1 MFEILYVC
9 RGLVYT
15 GYSYQLVTAD
25 VTMNWFT
32 FTLFELHFLLH
43 LYRSKDNSSCIVAE
57 TQLYKEGV
65 NQVFLSLWMS
75 HCVFFTHTTKPIKLT
90 SHYTLLKLIVYEKV
104 AIEI

>member
-65 NQVFLSLWMS
+65 NQVFFVVMD
-75 HCVFFTHTTKPIKLT
+75 V
-90 SHYTLLKLIVYEKV
+90 TLCLLHPHH
-104 AIEI
+104 